1 MITTLK
7 GKLIFSNR
15 VSLDIQNTETNH
27 TEGKDPHPLVDDQ
40 RKTNSKELWMLS
52 NIALFEQIVK
62 NIVLPGKGWIQIK
75 YKVLMIQLFFRNMDL
90 GIKRLLKVTAF
101 TSL

>member
-1 MITTLK
+1 MTGTKEKLAVSK
-7 GKLIFSNR
+7 G

-90 GIKRLLKVTAF
+90 GIKRLLKVAAF